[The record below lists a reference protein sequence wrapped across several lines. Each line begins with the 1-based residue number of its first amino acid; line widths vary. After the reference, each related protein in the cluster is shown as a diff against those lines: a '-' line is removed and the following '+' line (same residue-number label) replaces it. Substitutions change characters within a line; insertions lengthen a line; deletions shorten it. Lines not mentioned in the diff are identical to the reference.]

1 MDYPSSCHKLTNLS
15 LQYHNWQWHVFYRW
29 RSHCIFKDI
38 SLKKWFKNSWCGKSL
53 GWRTSLAYWRL
64 SLPIHCKSLLD
75 FIDEFQNVLHSI
87 FLSKQKCLILGDF
100 NINTLV
106 KSTVAKEYLNLIH
119 SEGFNPFI
127 FKATRVTESTTSC
140 IDYF

>member
-15 LQYHNWQWHVFYRW
+15 LQYHNWQWHVFYRC
-29 RSHCIFKDI
+29 RSHCIFKVI
-38 SLKKWFKNSWCGKSL
+38 SFKKWFKNSWCGKSL

-75 FIDEFQNVLHSI
+75 FIDEFENVLHFI
-87 FLSKQKCLILGDF
+87 FLSRRKCLILDDF

-119 SEGFNPFI
+119 SGDFNPFI